1 MLKRTRSLIII
12 ISFLVFFMNI
22 IFIPTI
28 SDKNYTNQNEKSDPK
43 LAINQEGMENII
55 LTYVNRRVD
64 LDIYGLTKI
73 RDILTIENRN
83 NNPISS
89 ILIGIPLNYSNNLVY
104 FESSSVSEERLIGE
118 STLLTDRL
126 NMVINEFEMFAVYFE
141 SPLLPYQSK
150 TIIFRQVLKDL
161 IKAYY
166 IPDET
171 GQYLDHYIN
180 YNGLVLPTLPY
191 KLTGQ
196 IVAYFFYPAFVAGSP
211 DTGVP
216 DDEDISDD
224 WGTYNPSLNARTY
237 DFETIR
243 FEVGIDFIEPFLA
256 NLNNHKK
263 VQIWV
268 KHKDS
273 NKMEIEEINRE
284 IFISPWGI
292 IRIRENVLLK
302 NLGIRTMRY
311 IRFNTPKSA
320 NELYISDYLGEIL
333 GVTVAPIPGT
343 ATQEVTIDL
352 TGNRVSMISNT
363 SFRFDIEYYLPFE
376 NYSSNNWFQESIDI
390 DTIATTFNYLVKE
403 QTVKIII
410 DGCLKIDDISDP
422 PEAFKKSQ
430 GLIIMEFFSDYVSP
444 GENNQI
450 QFTFTIDIFNLL
462 LRPLIFVSLILLI
475 ASIYIIIIK
484 TRSTKKDIETIEVQ
498 YIPVNEIR
506 EFCSLNEEK
515 NALILEI
522 RQAED
527 DTRRKRMAKKK
538 YNNIL
543 NKNNAKIDEIQKE
556 IVPFKKILIES
567 GEVFENIVKRL
578 DILEAERISV
588 KDSLALLESRY
599 KRGRLPSRAAYLK
612 LSDNFKKRTRRI
624 DRTIDKLIQQ
634 LRSYLL

>member
-12 ISFLVFFMNI
+12 ILFLVIFMNI
-22 IFIPTI
+22 IFIPTN
-28 SDKNYTNQNEKSDPK
+28 SDRNYINHNEKSDPK
-43 LAINQEGMENII
+43 SAISQEGVENII
-55 LTYVNRRVD
+55 LTYINRRVD
-64 LDIYGLTKI
+64 LDLYGLTKI
-73 RDILTIENRN
+73 RDILTIENHN
-83 NNPISS
+83 NKPISS

-126 NMVINEFEMFAVYFE
+126 NMVMNEFEMFAVYFD

-161 IKAYY
+161 IKTYY
-166 IPDET
+166 ITDET
-171 GQYLDHYIN
+171 GGLDHYIN
-180 YNGLVLPTLPY
+180 YKGLAFPILPY

-196 IVAYFFYPAFVAGSP
+196 IVAYHFLPSFSEG
-211 DTGVP
+211 
-216 DDEDISDD
+216 DEDVSDD
-224 WGTYNPSLNARTY
+224 WGTYNPGLNARVY
-237 DFETIR
+237 DFETISS
-243 FEVGIDFIEPFLA
+243 EIGDDFIEPFLT
-256 NLNNHKK
+256 NLNDYKD

-268 KHKDS
+268 KHQEI
-273 NKMEIEEINRE
+273 NLLEIEKITRE

-302 NLGIRTMRY
+302 NTGIRTSRY
-311 IRFNTPKSA
+311 IIFNVPKLAS
-320 NELYISDYLGEIL
+320 ELSISDDLGEIL
-333 GVTVAPIPGT
+333 GTTVEPTPGT
-343 ATQEVTIDL
+343 STKQVSIDL
-352 TGNRVSMISNT
+352 TANRVSMISNT
-363 SFRFDIEYYLPFE
+363 SFRFNIEYYLPFE
-376 NYSSNNWFQESIDI
+376 NYSSNNWFQESINI
-390 DTIATTFNYLVKE
+390 DTITTTFDYLGKD

-410 DGCLKIDDISDP
+410 DGCLKIDDISESPD
-422 PEAFKKSQ
+422 AVKKSQ
-430 GLIIMEFFSDYVSP
+430 GMITMEFFSDYISP
-444 GENNQI
+444 GENKKI
-450 QFTFTIDIFNLL
+450 QFIFTIDIFNLL
-462 LRPLIFVSLILLI
+462 LRPFIFVFLILLI
-475 ASIYIIIIK
+475 ASIYVIIIK
-484 TRSTKKDIETIEVQ
+484 TRSTKKDIETIEIQ

-506 EFCSLNEEK
+506 EYCSLNEEK

-522 RQAED
+522 RQAEED
-527 DTRRKRMAKKK
+527 ARRKKMAKKK
-538 YNNIL
+538 YKNVL

-612 LSDNFKKRTRRI
+612 LSDNFKKRRRKI